1 MRRYIFTGLVL
12 SLTACGGGGD
22 SSSPVVLPPS
32 VNSPPQITTG
42 PTANVAENETAVLTV
57 QATDADGDGL
67 SFSISGGDDGDDFS
81 ISAGGVLSFASQPN
95 FELPTDADRDNVY
108 RLRVQVSDGSA
119 SDTLEFTVTVN
130 NDREGIG
137 VRRIATGMN
146 DVTAIATIPSQ
157 AKVFV
162 AQRNG
167 NIYELDTIDGTR
179 VLDRTVLNVNTVGEG
194 GLLGLAVDPSFSS
207 NNSYWAFVTAART
220 GIFATAG
227 SDITIRK
234 INRTIPEGLLGTG
247 TQLQIPHASDSNYG
261 GWLGFDPDNNL
272 YIMVGDSGNSNL
284 AQDPNSKLGKV
295 LRLQPNPDPFA
306 GAAPAFFLVPA
317 GNPFAAGG
325 GDPFVFALG
334 VQDPKNG
341 FLFGDGVYF
350 GDRGS
355 SVAEEINFLLHTG
368 SAENFGWPFFEG
380 SSPFMGSSGGPLV
393 MPVTEYARGNG
404 DREGSSIVGGAIYE
418 GPVQSLQSKYI
429 FADFA
434 NGNIWA
440 VSVTDLLS
448 GEIIPSSSYE
458 LLNADFEPDVGSIDA
473 IVAIGT
479 DQEKN
484 LIIAD
489 SDGEIFVVEPA

>member
-1 MRRYIFTGLVL
+1 MA
-12 SLTACGGGGD
+12 ACGGGGD

-32 VNSPPQITTG
+32 VNSAPQITTG
-42 PTANVAENETAVLTV
+42 PTGNVTENETTVLTV

-67 SFSISGGDDGDDFS
+67 SFSISGGDDADDFS
-81 ISAGGVLSFASQPN
+81 ISAAGALSFASQPN
-95 FELPTDADRDNVY
+95 FELPTDADQDNVY
-108 RLRVQVSDGSA
+108 HLAVRVSDGSA
-119 SDTLEFTVTVN
+119 SDTIDLTITVD

-137 VRRIATGMN
+137 VRRLTTGMN

-179 VLDRTVLNVNTVGEG
+179 ILDRTILNVNTAGEG

-234 INRTIPEGLLGTG
+234 INRAIPEGLLGTG
-247 TQLQIPHASDSNYG
+247 IQLQIPHDSDTNYG

-272 YIMVGDSGNSNL
+272 YVMVGDSGNPNI
-284 AQDPNSKLGKV
+284 AQDPNSKLGKI

-306 GAAPAFFLVPA
+306 GAAPALFLVPA

-325 GDPFVFALG
+325 GDPFVYALG
-334 VQDPKNG
+334 MQDPKNG

-350 GDRGS
+350 GDRGG

-368 SAENFGWPFFEG
+368 SGENFGWPFFEG
-380 SSPFMGSSGGPLV
+380 ISPFMGSSAGPLI

-404 DREGSSIVGGAIYE
+404 DREGSSIVGGVIYQ
-418 GPVQSLQSKYI
+418 GSVQSLQSKYI
-429 FADFA
+429 FADFS

-440 VSVTDLLS
+440 VRLADLLS
-448 GEIIPSSSYE
+448 GEIIPSTSYE
-458 LLNADFEPDVGSIDA
+458 LLNADFEPDVGSIDG
-473 IVAIGT
+473 IVAFGT
-479 DQEKN
+479 DQSNE
-484 LIIAD
+484 LVIAD
-489 SDGEIFVVEPA
+489 SDGEIFAVEPFGF